1 MKYSFMS
8 FSTPEMSFAEML
20 EAAQRFGYDGVEPRI
35 DAGHAHGVE
44 VTATADQRE
53 QFVRQADDAGVAI
66 ACVATS
72 LRYADPAAVPDVL
85 KQTRERID
93 LASDLGAPTMRVFGG
108 KLAEG
113 LSREDAIDLVAGS
126 LSKVADHAGECGVTI
141 CMETHDDW
149 CNPDHVAAVLSR
161 VNHPAVACNWDIMHP
176 VRTGEATIDES
187 FESLKLWV
195 RHLHIHD
202 GTGGGIGLTPI
213 GEGIIDH
220 KRTIELLAT
229 IDYEGFLSGEW
240 INWDDAWDIHLPREI
255 ATLRRYEEEL
265 A

>member
-1 MKYSFMS
+1 VKYSFMS

-20 EAAQRFGYDGVEPRI
+20 QTAQRFGYDGIEPRT

-44 VTATADQRE
+44 VAADKKQRRA
-53 QFVRQADDAGVAI
+53 FARQADDAGIAI

-72 LRYADPAAVPDVL
+72 LRYADPAMTDDML

-93 LASDLGAPTMRVFGG
+93 LAGDLGAPTMRVFGG
-108 KLAEG
+108 KLGQG
-113 LSREDAIDLVAGS
+113 LSREAAIDLVAGS
-126 LSKVADHAGECGVTI
+126 LSKVASRAAACGVTL

-149 CNPDHVAAVLSR
+149 CNPEHVAAVLSQ

-176 VRTGEATIDES
+176 VRTGQATIDES
-187 FESLKLWV
+187 FKTLKLWI

-202 GTGGGIGLTPI
+202 GTGDGIALAPI
-213 GEGIIDH
+213 GEGVIDH
-220 KRTIELLAT
+220 KRAIQLLKK
-229 IDYEGFLSGEW
+229 IDYDGFLSGEW
-240 INWDDAWDIHLPREI
+240 INWEDAWDVHLPREI

-265 A
+265 G

>member
-1 MKYSFMS
+1 MKYAFMS
-8 FSTPEMSFAEML
+8 FSTPELSVAQML
-20 EAAQRFGYDGVEPRI
+20 EAAQEFGYDGIEPRI

-44 VTATADQRE
+44 VSADAEQRE
-53 QFVRQADDAGVAI
+53 EFARQADEAGIAI

-72 LRYADPAAVPDVL
+72 LRYADPAAAKDVL
-85 KQTRERID
+85 AQTRERID
-93 LASDLGAPTMRVFGG
+93 LAGDLGAPTMRVFGG

-113 LSREDAIDLVAGS
+113 LTREDAIDLVAGS
-126 LSKVADHAGECGVTI
+126 LSKVADHAAECGVTI

-149 CNPDHVAAVLSR
+149 CDPEHVAAVLAE
-161 VNHPAVACNWDIMHP
+161 VNHPAVGCNWDIMHP

-187 FESLKLWV
+187 FEALKLWV

-202 GTGGGIGLTPI
+202 GTGDGIALTPI

-220 KRTIELLAT
+220 KRTIELLDS
-229 IDYEGFLSGEW
+229 IDYDGFLSGEW
-240 INWDDAWDIHLPREI
+240 INWDDAWDVHLPREI

-265 A
+265 D